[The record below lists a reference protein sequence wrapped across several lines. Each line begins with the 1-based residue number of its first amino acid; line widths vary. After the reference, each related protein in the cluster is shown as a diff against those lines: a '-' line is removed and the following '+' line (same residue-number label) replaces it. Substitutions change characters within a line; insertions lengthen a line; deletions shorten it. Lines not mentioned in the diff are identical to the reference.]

1 MAGFPALFRSADEAS
16 DRKQRLYLGL
26 VGVEYGL
33 LLLAAI
39 FSMDFAKTS
48 FFYMVYAGLFFIS
61 IAILLTRA
69 LLKPQQEWYRCRALA
84 ESVKTLTWRYMMRA
98 DPFGDAPKLAVA
110 RAAFR
115 EQLHQLFT
123 ANKATAQMIAH
134 DWSADDQITKDMDDF
149 RALPLEERK
158 ARYEAGRIRDQRT
171 WYAQKARYNRR
182 QIKIWVSFGVI
193 CYVLAA
199 LLALGRILLPNWE
212 LWPIEPV
219 IVIACSVIG
228 WMQIKKFSE
237 LAAAYTVTA
246 HEIGLI
252 SPKLDAVQTESELSD
267 FVNEAEQA
275 FSREHTMWIARRT
288 TKGAR

>member
-1 MAGFPALFRSADEAS
+1 MRMAGFPALFRSADEAA
-16 DRKQRLYLGL
+16 DRKQRLYLRL
-26 VGVEYGL
+26 VGFEYGL

-61 IAILLTRA
+61 VAISLTRA

-84 ESVKTLTWRYMMRA
+84 ESVKTLAWRYMMRA
-98 DPFGDAPKLAVA
+98 KPFDDA

-115 EQLHQLFT
+115 DQLHQLFA
-123 ANKATAQMIAH
+123 ANEATVQMIAH

-158 ARYEAGRIRDQRT
+158 ARYEAERIHDQRT
-171 WYAQKARYNRR
+171 WYAQKARYNRGR
-182 QIKIWVSFGVI
+182 IKIWVSLGVI
-193 CYVLAA
+193 SYVLAA
-199 LLALGRILLPNWE
+199 LLALGRIQWPNWE
-212 LWPIEPV
+212 LWPIEPI

-288 TKGAR
+288 D